1 MEEWGI
7 RPGEPVPLEKLR
19 ERALALFK
27 ELLFWNLV
35 LTQDPEKGKA
45 RQRMIELRLEVQK
58 QLDVLAPG
66 WDEV

>member
-66 WDEV
+66 WDEA